1 MTLENVTVVYCSP
14 YLSET
19 IHGGSVVAKANL
31 ALFQEIFGEQVI
43 AYSINRVPL
52 NGTRAIDTTQ
62 NKTGTAVAS
71 FRGLCA
77 TLSPKGKIQFL
88 QELKQLQPSIIWFD
102 SSLLGGLIP
111 QIRSLVPGVKIYSF
125 FQNIE
130 VDVVVQRI
138 FKGALHYLPAY
149 FASLRNERM
158 SAVLADQVVTI
169 TQKDGYRAA
178 ALYGRKDFRILP
190 ISVQQKT
197 TCLPSNNLV
206 SESVIFVASDYWPNI
221 EGLYFL
227 NNEVAPL
234 LKRGKILVIGKGLER
249 YLAGKQHHRIE
260 LLGFVENLYAVFE
273 LAKVSLAPIFSGGGM
288 KVKIAESLMMNRS
301 VISTSFASI
310 GYEQASRN
318 SIHIAETA
326 HEFAK
331 AIEGWFP
338 SDPDAAYKDYLN
350 HYSSDA
356 NLKKLKNIVL

>member
-62 NKTGTAVAS
+62 NKIGTAVAS

-130 VDVVVQRI
+130 ADVVVQRI
-138 FKGALHYLPAY
+138 FKGALSPITIKQSDDQGLNT
-149 FASLRNERM
+149 L
-158 SAVLADQVVTI
+158 LADGGWLCHDDKQ
-169 TQKDGYRAA
+169 G
-178 ALYGRKDFRILP
+178 P
-190 ISVQQKT
+190 VQT
-197 TCLPSNNLV
+197 H
-206 SESVIFVASDYWPNI
+206 VATKP
-221 EGLYFL
+221 
-227 NNEVAPL
+227 
-234 LKRGKILVIGKGLER
+234 
-249 YLAGKQHHRIE
+249 
-260 LLGFVENLYAVFE
+260 AVY
-273 LAKVSLAPIFSGGGM
+273 
-288 KVKIAESLMMNRS
+288 NQ
-301 VISTSFASI
+301 TS
-310 GYEQASRN
+310 
-318 SIHIAETA
+318 H
-326 HEFAK
+326 
-331 AIEGWFP
+331 
-338 SDPDAAYKDYLN
+338 
-350 HYSSDA
+350 
-356 NLKKLKNIVL
+356 